1 MEERVRELGRR
12 IEDLERAIA
21 AKDAVLAGKE
31 EHIRD
36 LRELKR
42 AWVHIERVRIEKVL
56 NVLSNNKVRVEATAK
71 ADLGLSEIVFQ
82 AIRRLG
88 KVAVGIG
95 KSLATAPESVRTK
108 GRAFIEAARRLASE
122 LSVRVQGSEAIEHL
136 QRELESVSSDTQA
149 SKKIDA
155 RSLPDLAVFRD
166 RLSDGTE
173 GPKMAILPAGRF
185 LMGSPAKEK
194 GRYKDEGPRREVVI
208 GRRFALGRSPVTV
221 MEYTAFRVATGHEP
235 PDGEGRLPV
244 TGVSWEDA
252 RDYCLWL
259 GETTGAAY
267 RLPSEAEW
275 EYACRAGTKTAYWW
289 GETWDASEANG
300 REDGPGRAT
309 EAGRYPANPWGLY
322 DVSGNVREW
331 CADAWRDDYAEPRT
345 QEAVDGPSD
354 ARRVARGGSWFD
366 FSQFLRSAVRDGFV
380 PDLWGDVVGFRA
392 ARTLLPPSP

>member
-1 MEERVRELGRR
+1 MSLETALEEFQAKVADIDRPGSNASERVKGDLPRFKGIQEQVSRGIALWRSGASPARRQARVAWVASLDATSAIFDGNPPFGEHDVYRALVGVAIALAKHSLDPRVGRRSDGELKRIQGQNRELEERVRELGRR

-194 GRYKDEGPRREVVI
+194 GRYKDEGP
-208 GRRFALGRSPVTV
+208 
-221 MEYTAFRVATGHEP
+221 
-235 PDGEGRLPV
+235 
-244 TGVSWEDA
+244 
-252 RDYCLWL
+252 
-259 GETTGAAY
+259 
-267 RLPSEAEW
+267 
-275 EYACRAGTKTAYWW
+275 
-289 GETWDASEANG
+289 
-300 REDGPGRAT
+300 
-309 EAGRYPANPWGLY
+309 
-322 DVSGNVREW
+322 
-331 CADAWRDDYAEPRT
+331 
-345 QEAVDGPSD
+345 
-354 ARRVARGGSWFD
+354 
-366 FSQFLRSAVRDGFV
+366 
-380 PDLWGDVVGFRA
+380 
-392 ARTLLPPSP
+392 